1 MQHIFLDFEMNQ
13 IPRADRPEGSR
24 MHSEIVEIGAVKL
37 DKDYQ
42 QIDRFS
48 CYVRPERA
56 PICKKCTELTGIT
69 DETVKNAKPLAQALE
84 EFISWIGEGQVRI
97 YSWSNTDLRQL
108 KTECREKGIYPNGLE
123 PPFRRW
129 MDFQRIYTRLMGLS
143 NRSRL
148 SLKNAIGT
156 VEEDFS
162 GSQHS
167 AADDA
172 QNSAS
177 LLTMVMRE
185 PEEFAR
191 RTRVITQSVNN
202 KHLQQ
207 STLGDMFPGLLGA
220 FSEQK

>member
-1 MQHIFLDFEMNQ
+1 M
-13 IPRADRPEGSR
+13 
-24 MHSEIVEIGAVKL
+24 EIGAVKL

>member
-1 MQHIFLDFEMNQ
+1 
-13 IPRADRPEGSR
+13 

-97 YSWSNTDLRQL
+97 YSWSNTDLQQL